1 MNRRRVVQG
10 GSLLWA
16 AVGGAIAFSSLG
28 EVNHDARGLVLAAAT
43 VGTLAA
49 VAASVLLS
57 IRATRAPG
65 VLLVLS
71 GLITPTY
78 FAYALN
84 LPVIAVGSLLLI
96 RPNWLDPDPSNTH
109 ELIST

>member
-1 MNRRRVVQG
+1 MQMRRAVQG

-28 EVNHDARGLVLAAAT
+28 EVNKDARGLVLAAAT

-49 VAASVLLS
+49 VGASVLLS
-57 IRATRAPG
+57 LRATRAPG
-65 VLLVLS
+65 LLLILS
-71 GLITPTY
+71 GIVTPTY

-84 LPVIAVGSLLLI
+84 LPVIAVGCLLVI
-96 RPNWLDPDPSNTH
+96 RPSWLDPDLPRVTD
-109 ELIST
+109 